1 MATATKICKVCGK
14 EYPYCRTERRVAG
27 VFRWQ
32 DVACCVEH
40 GNQYFEKIAASRNE
54 VVEPKAEL
62 ETVVSVDD
70 NIETDV
76 ETTAISDDDKVVEPT
91 TFKSRKSRK

>member
-1 MATATKICKVCGK
+1 MTATKSCKICGN
-14 EYPYCRTERRVAG
+14 EYEYCHTFRRDTI
-27 VFRWQ
+27 FRWQ

-76 ETTAISDDDKVVEPT
+76 ETAAISDDDKVVEPT

>member
-32 DVACCVEH
+32 DVACSVEH
-40 GNQYFEKIAASRNE
+40 GSIYLERVLASRNGEPEPNRAEGVTE
-54 VVEPKAEL
+54 VIKDKSEDINK
-62 ETVVSVDD
+62 T
-70 NIETDV
+70 V
-76 ETTAISDDDKVVEPT
+76 ETPVATK
-91 TFKSRKSRK
+91 KSRKTSAKSAQ

>member
-32 DVACCVEH
+32 DVACSVEH
-40 GNQYFEKIAASRNE
+40 GSIYLERILASRNGEPESRQAEEVAE
-54 VVEPKAEL
+54 VVKEKSEDIG
-62 ETVVSVDD
+62 ETVA
-70 NIETDV
+70 TP
-76 ETTAISDDDKVVEPT
+76 VVT
-91 TFKSRKSRK
+91 KKSRKTSAKSAQ